1 MAIRTFIQEGRGYG
15 ADPVEITA
23 KINGVVVYQGPVDT
37 VDEPLPPLPGLP
49 SGSDTLIFSWER
61 PIDFSGSVEME
72 ITVGNGTLLLTD
84 SFANYT
90 PKKIS
95 EDPVVVVSSGPDE
108 YLSFY
113 FETIDNVTYTDPMQ
127 NPKIDGVEVV
137 RDRNFNPADPLE
149 GQWCYVIGEGS
160 VFTSTVLIAAGEPDG
175 NV

>member
-90 PKKIS
+90 PKLINGQT
-95 EDPVVVVSSGPDE
+95 VTSGPDE
-108 YLSFY
+108 YLPFY
-113 FETIDNVTYTDPMQ
+113 VEKVGDVVYTDPMQ
-127 NPKIDGVEVV
+127 NPKIDGVDVV
-137 RDRNFNPADPLE
+137 RDRNHDPDDPLD
-149 GQWCYVIGEGS
+149 GQWCYVIGAGS